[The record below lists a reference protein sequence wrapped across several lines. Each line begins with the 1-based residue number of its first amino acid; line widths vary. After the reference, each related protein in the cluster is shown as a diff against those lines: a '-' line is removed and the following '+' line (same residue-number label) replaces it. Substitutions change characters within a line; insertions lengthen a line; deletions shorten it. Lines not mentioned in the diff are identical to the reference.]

1 MEIQGGTKYYSK
13 NEQLKTT
20 AKVIYIKTR
29 RASKA
34 IKINNRGEQ
43 VYKEK

>member
-1 MEIQGGTKYYSK
+1 NK
-13 NEQLKTT
+13 

-29 RASKA
+29 RASTA

-43 VYKEK
+43 VYKEKWPAHTPLLH